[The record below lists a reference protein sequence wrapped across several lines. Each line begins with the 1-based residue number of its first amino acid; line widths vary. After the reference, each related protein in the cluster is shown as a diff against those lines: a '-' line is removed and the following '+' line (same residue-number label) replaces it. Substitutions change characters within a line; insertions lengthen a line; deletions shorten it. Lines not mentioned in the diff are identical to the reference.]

1 MRRQELI
8 DKNRAWCRTST
19 TTCSG
24 KKWWW
29 HWYATN
35 GAKSTQKSSIEL
47 LRYPKDR
54 VENDTDYLKL
64 SIAQYVPVFF
74 RW

>member
-8 DKNRAWCRTST
+8 DKNRAAGLARRRAAAANGGGTGS
-19 TTCSG
+19 
-24 KKWWW
+24 
-29 HWYATN
+29 ATN

-64 SIAQYVPVFF
+64 SIAQYRLRFL
-74 RW
+74 